1 MSRDL
6 CYDSFMDANTSI
18 NKAIFKAL
26 ERAIKPL
33 VRLMLARGI
42 TYVTFTDWLKRI
54 YVETAVQDFSL
65 PNKAI
70 NDSRV
75 SIITGV
81 HRKDVKRL
89 REALSDPT
97 SEATPSNVNLGSQL
111 VAAWLSL
118 PNYSENNIAK
128 PIPRLKKQGAEVS
141 FEALAEK
148 ITKDVRARAL
158 LDELERLGAVS
169 IDEDDMVSLMTE
181 AFIPSK
187 GEEEKAFYLGLGVGD
202 HTSAAVSN
210 VLGEQPAYF
219 DRVLHYNHLSTES
232 IQAIEALSK
241 EHSSKLLQLINTE
254 ANKLSTSSQAGES
267 KRFSLGVYFYHENE

>member
-1 MSRDL
+1 MDL
-6 CYDSFMDANTSI
+6 NTSHDS
-18 NKAIFKAL
+18 AIFRAL

-75 SIITGV
+75 SILTGV

-89 REALSDPT
+89 RERLRETLSDP
-97 SEATPSNVNLGSQL
+97 SSDATPSNINLGSQL
-111 VAAWLSL
+111 VSAWLSL
-118 PNYSENNIAK
+118 PNYSENNVAK
-128 PIPRLKKQGAEVS
+128 PIPRLKKQGADVS
-141 FEALAEK
+141 FEALAETV
-148 ITKDVRARAL
+148 TKDVRARAL
-158 LDELERLGAVS
+158 LDELERLGAIV

-181 AFIPSK
+181 AFIPAK
-187 GEEEKAFYLGLGVGD
+187 GEEERTFYLGLGVGD

-210 VLGEQPAYF
+210 VLDAKPAYF

-254 ANKLSTSSQAGES
+254 ASQLSTPNQNGDS

>member
-1 MSRDL
+1 MSSIL
-6 CYDSFMDANTSI
+6 CYYLYMDANTPI
-18 NKAIFKAL
+18 NNVIFKAL

-75 SIITGV
+75 SILTGV

-89 REALSDPT
+89 RETLSDP
-97 SEATPSNVNLGSQL
+97 SNDATPSNINLGSQL
-111 VAAWLSL
+111 VSAWLSL
-118 PNYSENNIAK
+118 PNYSENNVAK
-128 PIPRLKKQGAEVS
+128 PIPRLKKQGADIS
-141 FEALAEK
+141 FEALAETV
-148 ITKDVRARAL
+148 TKDVRARAL
-158 LDELERLGAVS
+158 LDELERLGAVV

-187 GEEEKAFYLGLGVGD
+187 GEEEKTFYLGLGVGD

-210 VLGEQPAYF
+210 VLGAQPAYF

-254 ANKLSTSSQAGES
+254 ASQLSTPSQSGDS
-267 KRFSLGVYFYHENE
+267 KRFSLGIYFYHENE